1 MTMFVGPDTT
11 GRLMEIGTITLG
23 DGRTAIAH
31 ALRPPSA
38 RISNAMSKPSR
49 KVKATDKEATV
60 SELTPEALADIQ
72 RRFENFDPDTATA
85 SGMPDDAPPAI
96 MLVQALAARAY
107 HERQAEKVMREAVD
121 AARAGGMSWH
131 RIGVTL
137 GVTGEAVRQRYAH
150 A

>member
-1 MTMFVGPDTT
+1 
-11 GRLMEIGTITLG
+11 
-23 DGRTAIAH
+23 
-31 ALRPPSA
+31 
-38 RISNAMSKPSR
+38 MS
-49 KVKATDKEATV
+49 D
-60 SELTPEALADIQ
+60 LTPEALADIE

-85 SGMPDDAPPAI
+85 SGTPGDAPPAI

-107 HERQAEKVMREAVD
+107 YERQAEKVMREAVD